1 MKNLLLPLLLVFCLT
16 SCWTDNG
23 DEPVNGITF
32 DGTGYRPVY
41 ATTAD
46 ITNIKVT
53 DATALSEPG
62 KIYLLDTYLFVNERG
77 KGVHIINNTDP
88 KNPDN
93 MAFISIPGNYD
104 MAAKGNWLYADNVS
118 DLLVFDISNPK
129 VPKLNKRIANA
140 IPVNDY
146 PPFQGVYFE
155 CVNHELGI
163 ITGWEKIPMSSRPKC
178 YR

>member
-1 MKNLLLPLLLVFCLT
+1 MKNLLLPLLLALGLI
-16 SCWTDNG
+16 SCITDDN
-23 DEPVNGITF
+23 DEPINGIYF

-41 ATTAD
+41 ATAAELAD
-46 ITNIKVT
+46 IKIT
-53 DATALSEPG
+53 DAVALSEPG
-62 KIYLLDTYLFVNERG
+62 KIYLLDPYIFVNERG
-77 KGVHIINNTDP
+77 KGVHIIDNTDP

-155 CVNHELGI
+155 CADSKSGVI
-163 ITGWEKIPMSSRPKC
+163 VGWEKVPMSSRPKC